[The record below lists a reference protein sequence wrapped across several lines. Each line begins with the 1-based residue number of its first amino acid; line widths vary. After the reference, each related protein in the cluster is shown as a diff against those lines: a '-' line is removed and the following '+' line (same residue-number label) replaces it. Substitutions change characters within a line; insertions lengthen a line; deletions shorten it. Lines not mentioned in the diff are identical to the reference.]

1 MGIVAPEEGNDYS
14 WNQQGVEGAEA
25 AAAASGATAEVADG
39 AGYEDITP
47 ILQQLAD
54 DGANLIIAHASG
66 YNTAAPEWAAES
78 GIPVLIPDNPAA
90 TTPGL
95 VANMVFKSEQ
105 GAYLAGVLAAKM
117 TKTGTLGL
125 VVSADNENWNK
136 QSGAFAAG
144 AQSADPAIKILR
156 VQIGEA
162 AYADAAG
169 GKRVTKSVIAAG
181 ADIIFGMGDGASFGM
196 MQAIETATPPE
207 GADKVWFI
215 DDIGNKTD
223 VDKQGVLLSSV
234 LWDFTSIFTQ
244 AIADVNAGTYGE
256 QDYVMDLSNGGI
268 GLLQTDAIPAE
279 VWAELETVSQGI
291 LDGSIE
297 VPLTVSLDEVEAQI
311 GS

>member
-1 MGIVAPEEGNDYS
+1 MRMGVGRLLRVLALLVAVLALGLAAGCGGDEEAVPAETEAPGARRQRRRRRRPRPRRRQGRVAIVGIVAPEEANDYS

-78 GIPVLIPDNPAA
+78 GIPVLVPDNPAA

-144 AQSADPAIKILR
+144 AQSANPDDQDPARADRRGCLR
-156 VQIGEA
+156 RRRGRQ
-162 AYADAAG
+162 AG
-169 GKRVTKSVIAAG
+169 DRERDRRGRG
-181 ADIIFGMGDGASFGM
+181 HHLRHG
-196 MQAIETATPPE
+196 
-207 GADKVWFI
+207 
-215 DDIGNKTD
+215 
-223 VDKQGVLLSSV
+223 
-234 LWDFTSIFTQ
+234 
-244 AIADVNAGTYGE
+244 
-256 QDYVMDLSNGGI
+256 
-268 GLLQTDAIPAE
+268 
-279 VWAELETVSQGI
+279 
-291 LDGSIE
+291 
-297 VPLTVSLDEVEAQI
+297 
-311 GS
+311 